1 MTAISRAP
9 VLFTYAAGTLMKHF
23 TLSVL
28 TKELHYSYFQNFLL
42 QKITLL
48 RESKLFFLMTRD
60 RNSLAKSPL

>member
-1 MTAISRAP
+1 MARTTVISRAP
-9 VLFTYAAGTLMKHF
+9 VLFIYAAGTLMKHF

-48 RESKLFFLMTRD
+48 RESKHFFSD
-60 RNSLAKSPL
+60 DQGQEFSC